1 MREREPEFAEI
12 PRSRIETAA
21 YNPRMMDPEARKRLR
36 QSLAK
41 FGLVE
46 PLVWNRKTGR
56 LVGGHQRLEE
66 LDTKEG
72 YPGRDYLVS
81 VSVVEFGEKKERQ
94 ANVWLNNPSSQGNF
108 ERDKFLS
115 ILSGAD
121 PDQFGFSSDDLAIEF
136 NIELPEAPKPQ
147 AVTLADQPKR
157 PDPKPVEAT
166 DTDFVLIC
174 FPSRDKKAEWL
185 REQGFPE
192 HFQAVSIE
200 EMTAALNIGRYAGT
214 YRITAGRRE
223 TKATGAEEEKEVAP
237 DSPDPS
243 GHPGRRR
250 QADE

>member
-66 LDTKEG
+66 LDKKEG

-94 ANVWLNNPSSQGNF
+94 ANVWLNNPS
-108 ERDKFLS
+108 
-115 ILSGAD
+115 
-121 PDQFGFSSDDLAIEF
+121 
-136 NIELPEAPKPQ
+136 
-147 AVTLADQPKR
+147 
-157 PDPKPVEAT
+157 
-166 DTDFVLIC
+166 
-174 FPSRDKKAEWL
+174 
-185 REQGFPE
+185 
-192 HFQAVSIE
+192 
-200 EMTAALNIGRYAGT
+200 
-214 YRITAGRRE
+214 
-223 TKATGAEEEKEVAP
+223 
-237 DSPDPS
+237 
-243 GHPGRRR
+243 
-250 QADE
+250 